1 MNSRAFALLFCMFLF
16 SSRLVTLVAVQQSGA
31 TTAQSERSAVP
42 EMDRLA
48 QVLLGDWNT
57 TETMERSEIFPNGG
71 SRHGVVH
78 VRLAAGGTTLLYE
91 VHSDGPAGKL
101 EGMLVIWWDKG
112 ASLYRLFVCFNNPAH
127 PCKMRGS
134 AHWDGETFVNDYEEI
149 VNGNKTSWRDSFS
162 FTPSSHTLV
171 AAVNAGNGKMKV
183 LITTKATRR

>member
-1 MNSRAFALLFCMFLF
+1 VNSTAIALLFCNFLF
-16 SSRLVTLVAVQQSGA
+16 SSRLVTLAAVQQSGA
-31 TTAQSERSAVP
+31 TTTQSKRSAVP

-48 QVLLGDWNT
+48 QALVGDWNT
-57 TETMERSEIFPNGG
+57 TETMEHSEIFPNGG

-112 ASLYRLFVCFNNPAH
+112 ASLYRLFGCFNNPAH

-171 AAVNAGNGKMKV
+171 AAVNAGNGKMKT

>member
-16 SSRLVTLVAVQQSGA
+16 SSRLVAFAEVQRSRA
-31 TTAQSERSAVP
+31 TTIQSERSAVP

-48 QVLLGDWNT
+48 QALVGDWNT

-162 FTPSSHTLV
+162 FTPTSHTLV